1 MASDTSQLARQPHA
15 RPGRAPSARQHF
27 RALDGI
33 RALAVIAVLLYHF
46 GVPHSAG
53 GFLGVDLFFVLSGYL
68 ITSQLMTRWVS
79 GAAITGHSFA
89 TFWAA
94 RARRLFP
101 PLAALLVGTSVT
113 VAIAD
118 RAQLS
123 VYRGDVAAAAGYVS
137 NWWYIFH
144 ERSYFVASGRPPMLQ
159 HLWSLA
165 VEEQFYLVWPVL
177 ITLVVL
183 LVKARRA
190 RRGALLVV
198 ALGLMT
204 ASALVMGIG
213 SALAHVPEAGDPS
226 RWYFGTDSHAVG
238 LLAGAAVAIWRG
250 GDGLGGRTVSPMP
263 IASRRTT
270 WMGFAALAAILVILS
285 QTAEFSTWLYR
296 YGFLVFSLLAA
307 ALIVAAVQ
315 RGPLEA
321 VLGTP
326 VLTAIGRRSYS
337 MYLWHWPVA
346 CMTRPG
352 LDISWPA
359 WQVFLLRVGLTLA
372 LTEASYRLIE
382 TPIRRHG
389 WRAIWRRLTARRLGP
404 ANAATLM
411 AAAIVAVVVAISLP
425 AGVRAQHQD
434 SYASGVTYVRCTTG
448 PDGHRTP
455 PADAPAGAR
464 CVTGPKKPA
473 APGPAKHTAQTPRAA
488 KPSPAHP
495 STGSRPS
502 LPPRPA
508 GMQALQSE
516 DLVVY
521 GDSVP
526 LGAMPQLTRTFAT
539 VANHAVE
546 GEQAWDLLPEMI
558 KDADAG
564 MLRDKIVL
572 LHTGDNGLIPAGEL
586 DRALTAAR
594 GAKRIIVATPH
605 TPKQWEQPNVETV
618 RDAVSRHDGVVL
630 LDWNDAV
637 EGRDGWLWDDGIH
650 LDPQGRKAYNRL
662 VASAALRR

>member
-1 MASDTSQLARQPHA
+1 MSSATSQIARRSDAGQ
-15 RPGRAPSARQHF
+15 RRAPAAGQHF

-33 RALAVIAVLLYHF
+33 RALAVVAVLLYHF
-46 GVPHSAG
+46 DVPHSSG

-68 ITSQLMTRWVS
+68 ITSQLMTRWVD
-79 GAAITGHSFA
+79 GPAITGRSFG

-101 PLAALLVGTSVT
+101 PLVALLAGTSLT

-123 VYRGDVAAAAGYVS
+123 VYRGDAAAAAGYVS

-144 ERSYFVASGRPPMLQ
+144 QRSYFVASGRPPMLQ

-165 VEEQFYLVWPVL
+165 VEEQFYLVWPVVIL
-177 ITLVVL
+177 LVVIL
-183 LVKARRA
+183 ARARRA
-190 RRGALLVV
+190 RHGALLAV
-198 ALGLMT
+198 AVGLMI
-204 ASALVMGIG
+204 AGALEMGLG
-213 SALAHVPEAGDPS
+213 SALAHVPQAGDPS

-238 LLAGAAVAIWRG
+238 LLAGAAVAIRRG
-250 GDGLGGRTVSPMP
+250 GDGLGGRTISPMP
-263 IASRRTT
+263 IAGRRTT
-270 WMGFAALAAILVILS
+270 WVGFAALAAIMVMLS

-321 VLGTP
+321 MLGNP

-352 LDISWPA
+352 LDIPWPA

-389 WRAIWRRLTARRLGP
+389 WRAVWHRLTAWRLGSF
-404 ANAATLM
+404 NAPTLM
-411 AAAIVAVVVAISLP
+411 GAALLAIVVAISLP
-425 AGVRAQHQD
+425 AGVRTAHQE
-434 SYASGVTYVRCTTG
+434 SYAGGVTYVRC
-448 PDGHRTP
+448 PDGQRRP
-455 PADAPAGAR
+455 PAGAPKGAR
-464 CVTGPKKPA
+464 CVGEPKKPA
-473 APGPAKHTAQTPRAA
+473 EPARPKHDAPGATKRSSSAA
-488 KPSPAHP
+488 PSPTTDTQPLP
-495 STGSRPS
+495 SQ
-502 LPPRPA
+502 PA
-508 GMQALQSE
+508 GMRSLRSD

-526 LGAMPQLTRTFAT
+526 LGAIPQLTRAFAT

-546 GEQAWDLLPEMI
+546 GEQAWDLLPKMI
-558 KDADAG
+558 RDADAG
-564 MLRDKIVL
+564 ALRDKIVL
-572 LHTGDNGLIPAGEL
+572 LHTGDNGLIPAAEL
-586 DRALTAAR
+586 DRALTAAH
-594 GAKRIIVATPH
+594 GAKRVIVVTPH
-605 TPKQWEQPNVETV
+605 TPKQWEGPNVETV
-618 RDAVSRHDGVVL
+618 RDVVSRHDGVAL

-637 EGRDGWLWDDGIH
+637 KDGSDWLWDDGIH
-650 LDPQGRKAYNRL
+650 LTPRGRVAYTRL
-662 VASAALRR
+662 VARAALHD